1 MSSITLYPSNWLY
14 NAGVI
19 GLLRVL
25 ERIEG
30 GPTTSIDSGGSVII
44 DLSTALSKH
53 HTIEDQVEKFEIPLL
68 ELGWLLESWE
78 QLTEKQGNSESERI
92 KEVWGKLFNALYRGF
107 FNANTKYLFKA
118 SKSSKALILQLG
130 DFLKSLQ
137 NVDEGRDRCSFC
149 LRNSNFKYK
158 NIFTSENSKKLGASS
173 GRERVPNSFWNL
185 NPDQSLHGFNCT
197 FLVLKRV
204 QEYCVIFIKI
214 LFILVSY
221 F

>member
-68 ELGWLLESWE
+68 ELGWLLES
-78 QLTEKQGNSESERI
+78 
-92 KEVWGKLFNALYRGF
+92 
-107 FNANTKYLFKA
+107 
-118 SKSSKALILQLG
+118 
-130 DFLKSLQ
+130 
-137 NVDEGRDRCSFC
+137 
-149 LRNSNFKYK
+149 
-158 NIFTSENSKKLGASS
+158 
-173 GRERVPNSFWNL
+173 
-185 NPDQSLHGFNCT
+185 
-197 FLVLKRV
+197 
-204 QEYCVIFIKI
+204 
-214 LFILVSY
+214 
-221 F
+221 